1 MMLGRLFGRRDDA
14 APAPPPAHPCG
25 LAAGGFLKL
34 GLAAPE
40 GLAGAE
46 LQVVGVH
53 ALDFGHEVRRVLAV
67 EAAGS
72 DRFEMWRGE
81 AGRIAFAR
89 LADRP
94 DVARLF
100 DLDRFARLFDPEE
113 PANLALSRRAEPP
126 GFGGWTA
133 PVYRQEA
140 AREAWRHDSD
150 PDAAAVGR
158 ELDDGA
164 RGFDFY
170 LLVGDRRRRA
180 VEARVH
186 DGGRTEVA
194 LVAMLPGSAVEEIW
208 PG

>member
-1 MMLGRLFGRRDDA
+1 MMLGRLFGRREAA
-14 APAPPPAHPCG
+14 APAPPAHACD

-81 AGRIAFAR
+81 AGRVAFAR

-100 DLDRFARLFDPEE
+100 DLDRFARLFDPET
-113 PANLALSRRAEPP
+113 AADLTLTRRAEPP
-126 GFGGWTA
+126 GFEGWTA

-140 AREAWRHDSD
+140 AREAWRHDAD
-150 PDAAAVGR
+150 PETAAIGA

-180 VEARVH
+180 VEVRVH

-194 LVAMLPGSAVEEIW
+194 LAAMLPGPAVEEVW

>member
-1 MMLGRLFGRRDDA
+1 MMLGRLFGRREAA
-14 APAPPPAHPCG
+14 APTPAPAHACD

-46 LQVVGVH
+46 LQVVGIH

-81 AGRIAFAR
+81 AGRVAFAR

-113 PANLALSRRAEPP
+113 AADLTLARRAEPP
-126 GFGGWTA
+126 GFEGWTA

-140 AREAWRHDSD
+140 AREAWRHESD
-150 PDAAAVGR
+150 PDVAAIGA

-170 LLVGDRRRRA
+170 LLVSDRRRRA
-180 VEARVH
+180 VEVRVH

-194 LVAMLPGSAVEEIW
+194 LVAALPGSAVEEVW